1 MTSWHD
7 DLKPEA
13 AYFIANEFGERCGF
27 IIFDMKDTAQIPSIA
42 EPWFL
47 AFNARLTITP
57 AMNPEDLAAAGAGI
71 KQAVKKYGKTSKA

>member
-7 DLKPEA
+7 DLKPEVA
-13 AYFIANEFGERCGF
+13 CFTANEFGERCGSV
-27 IIFDMKDTAQIPSIA
+27 IFDRKDTSQIPSIA
-42 EPWFL
+42 EPCFL

-57 AMNPEDLAAAGAGI
+57 ATNPQDLAAAGSGI